1 MKKSIVYTRTGDKG
15 KTSLVGGKRV
25 SKADPRIESYGTVD
39 ELNSFIGL
47 LAVELTEEEDL
58 EFLKFVQHKLFNIG
72 SYLATDQE
80 NTELNIESQVTDE
93 SIRRIEREIDRID
106 ENLPRMTNF
115 VLPGGSRSAALAHV
129 CRTVCRR
136 AERCVYG
143 FDPSVE
149 IDKNVLIFVN
159 RLSDYLFVLA
169 RKLCIKEKGS
179 EIKWD
184 YTCI

>member
-1 MKKSIVYTRTGDKG
+1 MKKSVVYTRTGDKG
-15 KTSLVGGKRV
+15 TTALVGGKRV
-25 SKADPRIESYGTVD
+25 SKTDPRIESYGTID

-47 LAVELTEEEDL
+47 LAVELTDKDDL
-58 EFLKFVQHKLFNIG
+58 GFLKFVQHKLFNIG

-93 SIRRIEREIDRID
+93 SISRIEKEIDRVD
-106 ENLPRMTNF
+106 GGLPRMTNF

-136 AERCVYG
+136 AERCVYAL
-143 FDPSVE
+143 DSAE
-149 IDKNVLIFVN
+149 EMDKNVLIFIN

-169 RKLCIKEKGS
+169 RKLCLSDTGS
-179 EIKWD
+179 EIIWD

>member
-15 KTSLVGGKRV
+15 TTALVGGKRV
-25 SKADPRIESYGTVD
+25 SKTDPRIESYGTID

-47 LAVELTEEEDL
+47 LATEVTDEKDL
-58 EFLKFVQHKLFNIG
+58 EFLKVVQHKLFNIG

-93 SIRRIEREIDRID
+93 SIHRIEKEIDRID
-106 ENLPRMTNF
+106 ADLPRMTNF

-136 AERCVYG
+136 GERCIYVL
-143 FDPSVE
+143 DTAIE
-149 IDKNVLIFVN
+149 IDKNVLIFIN

-169 RKLCIKEKGS
+169 RKLCITTNGS
-179 EIKWD
+179 EIIWD
-184 YTCI
+184 YTCT

>member
-15 KTSLVGGKRV
+15 TTALVGGKRV
-25 SKADPRIESYGTVD
+25 SKTDPRIESYGTID

-47 LAVELTEEEDL
+47 LATEVTDADDL

-93 SIRRIEREIDRID
+93 SINRIEKEIDRID
-106 ENLPRMTNF
+106 SDLPRMTNF
-115 VLPGGSRSAALAHV
+115 ILPGGNRSSALAHV

-136 AERCVYG
+136 GERCIYALN
-143 FDPSVE
+143 SSIE
-149 IDKNVLIFVN
+149 TDKNVLIFIN
-159 RLSDYLFVLA
+159 RLSDYLFVLS
-169 RKLCIKEKGS
+169 RKLCITSNGS
-179 EIKWD
+179 EIIWD